1 MVQDYDPEGNYIR
14 AWIPELKNVPA
25 SRIHEPWLM
34 SKEEQQKYGVQIG
47 QDYPNPI
54 PAHRMARPHTGGGGS
69 GGGGGRGGYGG
80 GSRGG
85 RGYGGGSSRGGGR
98 GGSSRSGSDR
108 QYKKSAYERFG

>member
-1 MVQDYDPEGNYIR
+1 MQDYDPEGDYIR

-34 SKEEQQKYGVQIG
+34 SKEEQQRYGVQIG

-54 PAHRMARPHTGGGGS
+54 PAHRMARPHAGGG

-85 RGYGGGSSRGGGR
+85 RGYGGSSSRGGR